1 MKIYLND
8 LNESWVVDRL
18 KKNWTEFNTKLTTN
32 NIKEADII
40 WIIAPWL
47 WKNVPKKHLAGKK
60 VICSIYHIDFEKF
73 DEKDEKDFIKRDKYV
88 DQYHVISLRTKE
100 DLQKL
105 TRKKIISLPFWVD
118 QRIYKEL
125 NNTDILR
132 NSLGFSTEDYLIGSF
147 QRDTEGSDL
156 KTPKLIKGP
165 DIFLKIVKNAFEL
178 NPSVKIVLAGKRRH
192 YLINNLQKNKIPFFY
207 YEMAT
212 SEEINTLY
220 NILDLY
226 IVSSRLEGGPQ
237 AIVECAITKTPII
250 STDVGVAAEI
260 LNKSSIYKN
269 ETNYHTA
276 VPDTKFAYENA
287 LKLIIPDG
295 MEPFRKMFG
304 DLIEN

>member
-18 KKNWTEFNTKLTTN
+18 KKNWIEFNTKLTTN

-40 WIIAPWL
+40 WIVAPWL

-132 NSLGFSTEDYLIGSF
+132 NSLGFSREDYLIGSF

-156 KTPKLIKGP
+156 TTPKLIKGP
-165 DIFLKIVKNAFEL
+165 DIFLEIVKNAFEL
-178 NPSVKIVLAGKRRH
+178 NPSVKIILAGKRRH
-192 YLINNLQKNKIPFFY
+192 YLINNLKKNKIPFFY

-260 LNKSSIYKN
+260 LSKSAIYKN

-276 VPDTKFAYENA
+276 VPDTKFAYENG